1 MRPVLGLTALLLCA
15 AVATAQE
22 PGTEGPDLPPGE
34 PETLT
39 VLQKQV
45 ERERRRRSRQH
56 QQLSKPNAARLRRD
70 ARLLGSLRNAER
82 LPALERLAASG
93 PASLETLVECLS
105 SRNGYQVRYG
115 ILALERLGMSEAVE
129 PLMTLVRDPRTT
141 DPDRFYAVGALA
153 NLDDPRALDLLL
165 GRLNDSVEAVSLAA
179 EVGVR
184 RLGGRLALPHLLAG
198 LDSES
203 DHRREVSR
211 RVLHRMRHDAQ
222 AWQQQESDLG
232 TGPGP
237 GGATPTPADS
247 GQAPGEESD
256 NSRLAAF
263 FRALDAKVPL
273 APAAPALVAYPTRRF
288 RVISDLPEAAA
299 LPLGQV
305 AAEFRTVVAGWL
317 KVDAASLAPVVIRA
331 FSSREDF
338 LDYGASH
345 DFNFRHFSEY
355 YYSFLLREVVIH
367 ELPDP
372 VLRNRR
378 LRHEI
383 VHDLIEQVCGPTP
396 PWLHEGLA
404 ECFEGVTNLEGSPLT
419 PGPNHEWTTLA
430 GTTLD
435 EGGAAAIAELL
446 ELDGEEFYGAGQARH
461 YALAWA
467 LTHTLAA
474 GPAGKAGPQLLRRAV
489 TALHAGRGHEEV
501 TRLFRGDLSPERCA
515 ALIREHLQ
523 NLR

>member
-1 MRPVLGLTALLLCA
+1 MGLTALLLCA

-22 PGTEGPDLPPGE
+22 PGSEGPDLPPGE
-34 PETLT
+34 PEKLT

-45 ERERRRRSRQH
+45 ERERRRRSRQR
-56 QQLSKPNAARLRRD
+56 QQLSEPNASRLRRD
-70 ARLLGSLRNAER
+70 ARLLGSLRNADR
-82 LPALERLAASG
+82 LPALERLADSG
-93 PASLETLVECLS
+93 PASLETLVKCLS

-153 NLDDPRALDLLL
+153 NLNDPRALDLLL

-184 RLGGRLALPHLLAG
+184 RLGGRLALPHLLEG
-198 LDSES
+198 LGSES
-203 DHRREVSR
+203 ENRREVSR
-211 RVLHRMRHDAQ
+211 RVLRRMRHDAQ
-222 AWQQQESDLG
+222 VWLQKNSALG
-232 TGPGP
+232 SEPGP
-237 GGATPTPADS
+237 GGATPAEE
-247 GQAPGEESD
+247 PG
-256 NSRLAAF
+256 NARLDAF
-263 FRALDAKVPL
+263 FRALDPKVPL
-273 APAAPALVAYPTRRF
+273 APAAPALIAYPTRKF
-288 RVISDLPEAAA
+288 QVISDLPEAAA
-299 LPLGQV
+299 LPLGQE

-317 KVDAASLAPVVIRA
+317 KVDTTRLAPVVIRA
-331 FSSREDF
+331 FSRREDF

-372 VLRNRR
+372 MLRTRR

-404 ECFEGVTNLEGSPLT
+404 ECFEGVTDLEGPTLT

-446 ELDGEEFYGAGQARH
+446 ELDGEAFYGAGQAHH

-474 GPAGKAGPQLLRRAV
+474 GHAGAAGPQLLRRAV

-523 NLR
+523 SLR